1 MHSNTGLLML
11 LVRLSKT
18 HSYHISTKSHNGMKT
33 TAQSGRR
40 YWPNIMEQSKWHV
53 KGNVEY
59 RSGVLAK
66 VHRATEE
73 DSAL

>member
-1 MHSNTGLLML
+1 
-11 LVRLSKT
+11 
-18 HSYHISTKSHNGMKT
+18 MKT

-40 YWPNIMEQSKWHV
+40 YWPNIKEQSKWHV

-66 VHRATEE
+66 VHRAVEE
-73 DSAL
+73 DSALRGYAAKAP